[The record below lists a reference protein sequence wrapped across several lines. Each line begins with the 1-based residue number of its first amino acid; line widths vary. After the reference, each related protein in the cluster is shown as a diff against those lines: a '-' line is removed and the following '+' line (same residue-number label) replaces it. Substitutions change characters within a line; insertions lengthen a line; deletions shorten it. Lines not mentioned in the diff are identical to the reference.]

1 MKKEEEE
8 QDELDREKT
17 QNTKGWK
24 PFRDNSKVRYK
35 STNLYRFT
43 YKRAKHRC

>member
-8 QDELDREKT
+8 QDELDREK
-17 QNTKGWK
+17 NTKGWK